1 MSWHVIWSKKATKQL
16 LSIEG
21 KQRLL
26 IASWVNDNLE
36 GCANPKAILGA
47 KQIQGIRNGWR
58 YRAGSYR
65 VLARIEDDELL
76 IEEVRAG
83 HRQGVYS
90 NLPDL

>member
-76 IEEVRAG
+76 IEVVRAG